1 MQLNKVFKVRQLRP
15 PYFLFFI
22 PCSLFLISLAS
33 CSVNKADIDNSL
45 KKYFDEQGVDGCFTL
60 YNNADGKITVYNMA
74 LDTARV
80 TPASTFKIVNSLI
93 GLETNRVTDEKMIIP
108 WDGIRRWNEA
118 WNKNLTMEEAFKVSA
133 VPYYQEVARR
143 IGRDTMQHWLDT
155 LSYGNHQIGNRID
168 SFWLDNSLK
177 ISPDEQLGL
186 VKRLYFDQ
194 LPFQKRTQ
202 QIVRD
207 MMLQEDNTL
216 YKLSYKTGWGFDE
229 QQHNIGWVTGWIE
242 ENGHPYFFVLLIKS
256 DKKDIDMPVV
266 RLALLNGILKQL
278 GFFEGKK

>member
-1 MQLNKVFKVRQLRP
+1 MKR
-15 PYFLFFI
+15 I
-22 PCSLFLISLAS
+22 PTSLFLISIFSFLISISS
-33 CSVNKADIDNSL
+33 CSVNKAKIDNSL
-45 KKYFDEQGVDGCFTL
+45 KKYFDENKVDGCFSMF
-60 YNNADGKITVYNMA
+60 NNADGKVTVYNMA
-74 LDTARV
+74 LDTTAFS
-80 TPASTFKIVNSLI
+80 PASTFKIVNSLI
-93 GLETNRVTDEKMIIP
+93 GLETNVITDEKMVIK
-108 WDGIRRWNEA
+108 WDGVKRWNDD
-118 WNKNLTMEEAFKVSA
+118 WNKDLTMEEAFKVSA

-155 LSYGNHQIGNRID
+155 LRYGNHTIGKQVD

-207 MMLQEDNTL
+207 VMVREDNTA
-216 YKLSYKTGWGFDE
+216 YKLCYKTGLNYDE
-229 QQHNIGWVTGWIE
+229 QHNTIGWVVGWIE
-242 ENGHPYFFVLLIKS
+242 ENKHPYFFVTLVKTP
-256 DKKDIDMPVV
+256 DKNIDVVTV
-266 RLALLNGILKQL
+266 RLDITKAILKQL